1 MELIFIFAVI
11 LFEVFLIH
19 LLQVVEIVRTFGV
32 DTFMQDEMFPLF
44 FRHKCFPTV
53 RAAQS
58 KLLCKAVLIRSKVCI
73 ADLAFELSCFSV
85 IAVKIRLGSAAGRAG
100 TFLRDVAFFTARDRF
115 YFTMVPVFKVGDK
128 KLPVPFMLD
137 DLDFRKLVHFEF
149 LIFRGMGIIKS
160 PLLERNISADEVK
173 QPAVLLVKIL
183 NNRE

>member
-1 MELIFIFAVI
+1 MELIFVLAVI

-19 LLQVVEIVRTFGV
+19 LLQAVEIVRTFRA

-44 FRHKCFPTV
+44 FCHKCLPTV
-53 RAAQS
+53 RAAQG
-58 KLLCKAVLIRSKVCI
+58 KLPCEAVFIRSKVCI
-73 ADLAFELSCFSV
+73 ADLAFELSGFSV

-100 TFLRDVAFFTARDRF
+100 TFLRDVAFLTAGDRF
-115 YFTMVPVFKVGDK
+115 YFNMVPVFKVGDK

-137 DLDFRKLVHFEF
+137 DLDFRKLVHLEF

-160 PLLERNISADEVK
+160 PLLERDISADEVK